1 VVCAGE
7 VIFAVVHALNARPF
21 ESPFTKTVRVID
33 AVDYELIT
41 ELNLDRHVV
50 DLSIDKNDLYLAII
64 EVSSPSPSH
73 HNFLSSSTESNEIL
87 VDSFL

>member
-1 VVCAGE
+1 LIWFCTGE

-50 DLSIDKNDLYLAII
+50 DLSVDKNDLYLALI
-64 EVSSPSPSH
+64 EVSSSSH
-73 HNFLSSSTESNEIL
+73 LHHLLITTLSRL
-87 VDSFL
+87 